1 MGESIEWTERMR
13 IVQEL
18 VPGKQITLAHV
29 IANPDKVLYKKLGLN
44 PAVDYSRGGAI
55 GILTI
60 SPSETAVIAAD
71 LALKASGVELG
82 FVDRFSGTLIVTG
95 SVAEVE
101 AALRASMEYCRDKL
115 GVSACEMTRTYKAGN
130 WGKGGR

>member
-1 MGESIEWTERMR
+1 MAGLTDDMERMR

-29 IANPDKVLYKKLGLN
+29 IANPDSILYKKLGLN
-44 PAVDYSRGGAI
+44 PSVDYSRSGAI

-95 SVAEVE
+95 SISEVE
-101 AALRASMEYCRDKL
+101 AAWRAILEYCREKL
-115 GVSACEMTRTYKAGN
+115 GFAVCEVTRT
-130 WGKGGR
+130 

>member
-82 FVDRFSGTLIVTG
+82 FVDRFSRTLIVTG

-101 AALRASMEYCRDKL
+101 AALRAILEYCREKL
-115 GVSACEMTRTYKAGN
+115 GVAVCEMTRT
-130 WGKGGR
+130 